1 MNRLEALSK
10 LKDTRKLRT
19 DMLEPLGVTFEQFL
33 RFAQLNTK
41 TAEKA
46 IDLLIN
52 RTEKEMS

>member
-1 MNRLEALSK
+1 MNKREALDK
-10 LKDTRKLRT
+10 LKSTRELST
-19 DMLEPLGVTFEQFL
+19 NMLDPLGVTFEQFL

-52 RTEKEMS
+52 RTEKEVS